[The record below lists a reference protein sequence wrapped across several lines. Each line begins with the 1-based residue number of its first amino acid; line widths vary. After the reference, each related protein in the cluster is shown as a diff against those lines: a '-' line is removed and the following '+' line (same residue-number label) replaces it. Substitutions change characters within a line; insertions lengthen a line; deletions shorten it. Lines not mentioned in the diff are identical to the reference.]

1 MGFFFAML
9 LILGFVALL
18 AWSVHFTRKQEK
30 KRREIFSAFAQENDY
45 QFTAEHDP
53 SILQQYQ
60 HFSLFQGGRHKKAT
74 NSLKRTLEDSFI
86 HAFHYSVTN
95 GSGKNSHT
103 YIHTCIHITGQQS
116 AFPHFLLRHES
127 AFLDS
132 LGKIFGGQD
141 INFPS
146 DAVFSDSFVL
156 QGNDADK
163 TRYFFSS
170 QQIRNAF
177 MIYKGTGAS
186 IEGNGDS
193 LLISYWQL
201 VPEKFPLEME
211 NALLLH
217 NSIQPNA

>member
-9 LILGFVALL
+9 LILGFVAFL
-18 AWSVHFTRKQEK
+18 AWAVHFTKKQEQ
-30 KRREIFSAFAQENDY
+30 KRQEIFSAFAREHDY
-45 QFTAEHDP
+45 QFRAEHDP

-60 HFSLFQGGRHKKAT
+60 HFSIFRIGRSKRAT
-74 NSLKRTLEDSFI
+74 HSLKRELENSSI
-86 HAFHYSVTN
+86 HAFHYSVTQ
-95 GSGKNSHT
+95 GSGKNNSKHT
-103 YIHTCIHITGQQS
+103 HTCIHIAGKQA

-141 INFPS
+141 INFSS
-146 DAVFSDSFVL
+146 DAAFSDSFVL

-163 TRYFFSS
+163 TQYFFSS

-177 MIYKGTGAS
+177 MGYKGTNAI

-193 LLISYWQL
+193 LLISYWQHP
-201 VPEKFPLEME
+201 PENLPLDIES
-211 NALLLH
+211 AIVLY
-217 NSIQPNA
+217 NSILPNA